1 MTKQASHSRELVI
14 PSQTERLKDVRQ
26 FIGEAAQ
33 QFGFNEDDRN
43 KITLAV
49 DEACTNIIKHAYG
62 YGKNNT
68 IRLRV
73 EMHGTVFEITI
84 TDQGKPFDP
93 GLISPPDMK
102 EYLTKFKRG
111 GLGMYLMKSVMDKVE
126 YDFKPGPV
134 NRVRLTKYLPRAN
147 QRATS

>member
-1 MTKQASHSRELVI
+1 MAKQVSHTRDLVI

-26 FIGEAAQ
+26 FVAEAAKS
-33 QFGFNEDDRN
+33 FGFTEEDSN

-49 DEACTNIIKHAYG
+49 DEACTNIIKHAYSF
-62 YGKNNT
+62 GKDNT
-68 IRLRV
+68 IRLHIS
-73 EMHGTVFEITI
+73 MTGTIFEITI

-93 GLISPPDMK
+93 ARISAPNMK

-111 GLGMYLMKSVMDKVE
+111 GLGMYLMKTVMDKVE

-134 NRVRLTKYLPRAN
+134 NRVRLTKYLPGAN
-147 QRATS
+147 QRAHS